1 MTYFDSAEPWVERGR
16 AHLAAHGY
24 TVETFKRFRAKTRR
38 FLAFLQ
44 RRRVDISS
52 AQCSHVSSYL
62 AAERR
67 RFQRR
72 HGRDPNAGGWLTRHA
87 APIHLLFRLAQGSW
101 PPPTPPPTTPGERF
115 RRELH
120 DGYRHWMME
129 IRGLSV
135 LTFTKNW
142 YAADRFLD
150 WLGTRANPASLRR
163 LAPVDLDGFLAWRA
177 PGIRRATRVG
187 VCQGLRSFLRYLH
200 GAGFIGRDLS
210 ACVTR
215 PPLYWNEGIP
225 SAFTDAEVKAMLTA
239 TRSDRSDVGRRDYA
253 ILLLLATYGLRAGE
267 VTRLRLDDI
276 DWRRERFSITQSK
289 SHRSSQLPLLAP
301 VGRAILDYLEHV
313 RPRSEHRQVFLFI
326 RAPYRPFA
334 CGSSLG
340 SIVAR
345 RLRRAGITPAGR
357 HGCHAFRYARAVSL
371 LRAAVPLKAISDI
384 LGHRSPS
391 STDSYLKLATE
402 DLRDVGLEV
411 PPEVVS

>member
-1 MTYFDSAEPWVERGR
+1 MTHSDSSEPWVERGK
-16 AHLAAHGY
+16 AHLVAHGY
-24 TVETFKRFRAKTRR
+24 AVETFKHFRATTRR
-38 FLAFLQ
+38 FLAFL
-44 RRRVDISS
+44 RRQHVDISS

-62 AAERR
+62 EAERR
-67 RFQRR
+67 RFRRR
-72 HGRDPNAGGWLTRHA
+72 HGRDPNAGGWSTRHT
-87 APIHLLFRLAQGSW
+87 APIHLLFRLARGSW
-101 PPPTPPPTTPGERF
+101 PPPALPPATSHERF
-115 RRELH
+115 RRELR
-120 DGYRHWMME
+120 DGFRHWMME
-129 IRGLSV
+129 VRGLSV
-135 LTFTKNW
+135 LTFTKDW
-142 YAADRFLD
+142 YTADRFLE
-150 WLGTRANPASLRR
+150 WLGARASPASLRR
-163 LAPVDLDGFLAWRA
+163 LTPVDLDGFLAWRA

-200 GAGFIGRDLS
+200 GAGLIGRDLS

-225 SAFTDAEVKAMLTA
+225 SAYTDAQVKAMLVA
-239 TRSDRSDVGRRDYA
+239 ARRDRSDIGRRDYA

-267 VTRLRLDDI
+267 ITRLRLDDI
-276 DWRRERFSITQSK
+276 DWRRGRFSITQSK

-301 VGRAILDYLEHV
+301 VGTAILDYLEHV
-313 RPRSEHRQVFLFI
+313 RPRSEHRQVFLFT

-340 SIVAR
+340 ATVGR
-345 RLRRAGITPAGR
+345 CLLRAGITPAGK

-391 STDSYLKLATE
+391 STDIYLKLATE

-411 PPEVVS
+411 PPEVTP